1 MSARTENE
9 EIKDVAG
16 VFDSEAAAG
25 AAVDKLFAEHF
36 GASNDL
42 SVIVSKHHE
51 RESVTIWEPLPT
63 YRVSAIGAAVGAAIG
78 GLIVGFAGID
88 FGPFTLE
95 AWGPLWAI
103 FEAALAGGGVGFA
116 IGAMMSIEMAHP
128 KADFGTVGIH
138 DGVVWV
144 GLHASPA
151 RAARAEAILAEA
163 GARHVMERPEHAGQF
178 GFGRAA

>member
-1 MSARTENE
+1 MSAPTETTE
-9 EIKDVAG
+9 TKDVAG

-25 AAVDKLFAEHF
+25 AAVEKLLLEHF
-36 GASNDL
+36 GACNDL

-63 YRVSAIGAAVGAAIG
+63 YRVAAIGAAMGAALAA
-78 GLIVGFAGID
+78 LIVGFAGID

-103 FEAALAGGGVGFA
+103 FEAALAGGSIGFA
-116 IGAMMSIEMAHP
+116 IGAMMSIEMAHA
-128 KADFGTVGIH
+128 KADFSTVGIH

-144 GLHASPA
+144 GLQASPV
-151 RAARAEAILAEA
+151 RAERAQAILAEA
-163 GARHVMERPEHAGQF
+163 GARHVMERPEPVGQF
-178 GFGRAA
+178 NFRHAA